1 MFDFIR
7 KNVLKLSALVAA
19 AAMLAACAN
28 GNDGSGDQSSDSGS
42 TDVPPVSDNGEV
54 SGGSTA
60 TPAGD
65 WSYGQLAMGG
75 GGYVTGVFSTSEE
88 GLYYARTDVG
98 GAYRWDDSQ
107 GKWLSLAYGVTEEN
121 VGMMGIDG
129 LAVDPDEPNKLY
141 LIAGTSYFSN
151 GRTWVLISKD
161 YGDTFEEVE
170 ISDLVANSGNGMG
183 RQNGERIAVDPVNN
197 DILYIGGRTGGLI
210 KSTDG
215 GKTWTRLQAL
225 SDLTQVNTP
234 NSNGIC
240 TIMID
245 PDSYDG
251 SACQRIFVGI
261 SKTKDDNIFV
271 SEDGGESWAAVPDM
285 PKGLYPQRM
294 RLDGQGNLI
303 VTYGNS
309 EGPWGS
315 GTGSIRRLSIA
326 TGEVEDISP
335 ENRTFGD
342 IAISPDDPDKMVA
355 VTECVWMEQPN
366 GAYGDEFYVTTDGG
380 ASWKCINGDMTFKV
394 GEISWIE
401 QAAIHWCGSLAMNPY
416 NDSQIKVTS
425 GNGIYACDNIWDDNP
440 EFYFD
445 SKGIEETVPM
455 QLVTIPDGPIITA
468 VLDYDGFVNDD
479 PFTYGSVHGSQ
490 AGAMTDIDVAYGNP
504 DVWVKC
510 GGDGSG
516 KGFWYTLDAGAT
528 WQQPK
533 KNPVGG
539 ANSGVCSVSADGKR
553 FFWSPDGAYAVY
565 YTDDFGE
572 NWIQS
577 GGVYVVGSI
586 AADPVNSDYV
596 YAASGGSFYV
606 SSDGGANFAE
616 TFTAFSSSMKVAV
629 VPGKEGVVY
638 IPAMGL
644 QKSTDHGQSF
654 TRIDSAAGC
663 LGVGVGKGISE
674 EQEALY
680 IWGKP
685 TSDNPVGIYWSTDGG
700 ASWQPVST
708 EYQFGGMGNGY
719 FIKGDI
725 NVTGR
730 CYIST
735 VGLGVVVCDKNITYT
750 SE

>member
-7 KNVLKLSALVAA
+7 KNILKLSALAVA

-28 GNDGSGDQSSDSGS
+28 DTGSGGGDDQSSGGGS
-42 TDVPPVSDNGEV
+42 TDAPVSDSGEV
-54 SGGSTA
+54 GGGSDTA

-98 GAYRWDDSQ
+98 GAYRWDETK

-151 GRTWVLISKD
+151 GRTWVLISND

-240 TIMID
+240 TIVID
-245 PDSYDG
+245 PDSSDG
-251 SACQRIFVGI
+251 SACQRIYVGI
-261 SKTKDDNIFV
+261 SKTKDDNLFV

-294 RLDGQGNLI
+294 RLDGQGRLL

-315 GTGSIRRLSIA
+315 GTGGIRRLNIA

-366 GAYGDEFYVTTDGG
+366 GAFGDEFYVTTDGG
-380 ASWKCINGDMTFKV
+380 ASWKCINGDMTFSV
-394 GEISWIE
+394 GEIEWIAS
-401 QAAIHWCGSLAMNPY
+401 AAIHWCGSLAMNPY
-416 NDSQIKVTS
+416 NDSEIKVTS
-425 GNGIYACDNIWDDNP
+425 GNGIFACDNIWDDSP
-440 EFYFD
+440 VFYFD
-445 SKGIEETVPM
+445 SKGVEETVPM
-455 QLVTIPDGPIITA
+455 GLVTIPDGPIITA
-468 VLDYDGFVNDD
+468 VLDYDGFVNED
-479 PFTYGSVHGSQ
+479 PFTYGYMHKTA
-490 AGAMTDIDVAYGNP
+490 AGAMYDIDVAYGNT

-510 GGDGSG
+510 GE
-516 KGFWYTLDAGAT
+516 GFFYTLDAGET
-528 WQQPK
+528 WQKAKSAPAGGSS
-533 KNPVGG
+533 GG
-539 ANSGVCSVSADGKR
+539 AVGVNADGSR
-553 FFWSPDGAYAVY
+553 FFWAPEGSYGLFYS
-565 YTDDFGE
+565 DDHGDTWE
-572 NWIQS
+572 QS
-577 GGVYVVGSI
+577 TGIYVTASI
-586 AADPVNSDYV
+586 AGDPVNPDYV
-596 YAASGGSFYV
+596 YGASSGSFYM
-606 SSDGGANFAE
+606 SSDGGATFTE
-616 TFTAFSSSMKVAV
+616 TFTSFSTSMKIAT

-638 IPAMGL
+638 VPSMGL

-654 TRIDSAAGC
+654 TRLDGAAGC
-663 LGVGVGKGISE
+663 LGVGVGKGVTD

-685 TSDNPVGIYWSTDGG
+685 ASDAPMGIYWSTDGG

-725 NVTGR
+725 NVCGR

-735 VGLGVVVCDKNITYT
+735 VGLGVVVCSLDG
-750 SE
+750 

>member
-7 KNVLKLSALVAA
+7 KNVLKLSALLAA
-19 AAMLAACAN
+19 AAMLTSCAN
-28 GNDGSGDQSSDSGS
+28 GSGGDDQSSDSSG
-42 TDVPPVSDNGEV
+42 TDAPVSD
-54 SGGSTA
+54 SGDSGSSGTA
-60 TPAGD
+60 TPTGS
-65 WSYGQLAMGG
+65 WSYSQLAMGG

-98 GAYRWDDSQ
+98 GAYRWDGSQ
-107 GKWLSLAYGVTEEN
+107 GKWLSLGYWVSEED
-121 VGMMGIDG
+121 VGLLGIDG

-141 LIAGTSYFSN
+141 LLAATSYFSN
-151 GRTWVLISKD
+151 GKTCVLISND
-161 YGDTFEEVE
+161 YGDSFEVVE
-170 ISDLVANSGNGMG
+170 ITDLITAHGNGMG
-183 RQNGERIAVDPVNN
+183 RQNGERIAIDPINH
-197 DILYIGGRTGGLI
+197 DTLYIGGRTGGLI

-215 GKTWTRLQAL
+215 GKTWTKLQGL
-225 SDLTQVNTP
+225 SDVTSVTTP

-240 TIMID
+240 TVMID
-245 PDSYDG
+245 PDSSDG

-261 SKTKDDNIFV
+261 SRSGDDNIFV
-271 SEDGGESWAAVPDM
+271 SEDGGESWAAVADM
-285 PKGLYPQRM
+285 PKGLFPQRM

-303 VTYGNS
+303 VTYGNA

-315 GTGSIRRLSIA
+315 GTGGIRRLNIA
-326 TGEVEDISP
+326 SGEVEDISP

-342 IAISPDDPDKMVA
+342 IAISPDDPNKMVA

-366 GAYGDEFYVTTDGG
+366 GAFGDEFYVTTDGG
-380 ASWKCINGDMTFKV
+380 SAWTCINDVMTFKV
-394 GEISWIE
+394 GEISWIAN
-401 QAAIHWCGSLAMNPY
+401 AAIHWCGSLAMNPY
-416 NDSQIKVTS
+416 NDSEIKVTS
-425 GNGIYACDNIWDDNP
+425 GNGIFACDNIWDAAP

-455 QLVTIPDGPIITA
+455 GLVTIPDGPIITA

-490 AGAMTDIDVAYGNP
+490 AGAMTDIAVAYGNT

-516 KGFWYTLDAGAT
+516 KGFWYTLDAGSAWKQAKT
-528 WQQPK
+528 
-533 KNPVGG
+533 NPVSG
-539 ANSGVCSVSADGKR
+539 ANSGVCGVSADGKR

-565 YTDDFGE
+565 YTDDYGE
-572 NWIQS
+572 TWTQS
-577 GGVYVVGSI
+577 DGVYVVGSI

-596 YAASGGSFYV
+596 YASSGGSFYV
-606 SSDGGANFAE
+606 SSNGGASFTE
-616 TFTAFSSSMKVAV
+616 TYSAFSSSMKIAV

-644 QKSTDHGQSF
+644 QKSADHGQSF
-654 TRIDSAAGC
+654 TRIDSAGGC
-663 LGVGVGKGISE
+663 LGVGVGKGASDD
-674 EQEALY
+674 QEALY
-680 IWGKP
+680 IWGRP
-685 TSDNPVGIYWSTDGG
+685 SSDDPMGIYWSTDGG
-700 ASWQPVST
+700 MSWQPVST

-730 CYIST
+730 CYVST
-735 VGLGVVVCDKNITYT
+735 VGLGVVVCSLNG
-750 SE
+750 